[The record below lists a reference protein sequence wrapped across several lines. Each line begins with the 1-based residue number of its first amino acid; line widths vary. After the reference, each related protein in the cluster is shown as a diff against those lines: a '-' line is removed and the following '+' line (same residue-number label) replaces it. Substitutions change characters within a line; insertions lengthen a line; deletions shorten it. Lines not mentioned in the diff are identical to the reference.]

1 MRVHRAGH
9 AASIPRRRHRI
20 WPWAVSILV
29 LLVVLLGV
37 SGFFGLK
44 LYSEAKQV
52 KAHEEQ
58 AMQLLG
64 GVTDLG
70 NLDNLDTVSQQISL
84 IWPDFCSAL
93 IVGAACAAWFA

>member
-1 MRVHRAGH
+1 MSVHRASH
-9 AASIPRRRHRI
+9 ATSIPRRRHRI
-20 WPWAVSILV
+20 WPWVVLILA

-52 KAHEEQ
+52 KVHEEQ
-58 AMQLLG
+58 AMQLLD

-70 NLDNLDTVSQQISL
+70 NLDNLVEHRFEGAGVRRRHHHCAGY
-84 IWPDFCSAL
+84 DF
-93 IVGAACAAWFA
+93 GGGFAGQ

>member
-1 MRVHRAGH
+1 MVL
-9 AASIPRRRHRI
+9 
-20 WPWAVSILV
+20 ILA

-64 GVTDLG
+64 GVTDLS
-70 NLDNLDTVSQQISL
+70 NLDNLDTVKPADQ
-84 IWPDFCSAL
+84 PGKDRDRGCERD
-93 IVGAACAAWFA
+93 CARHAVEHRLEGTGVRR